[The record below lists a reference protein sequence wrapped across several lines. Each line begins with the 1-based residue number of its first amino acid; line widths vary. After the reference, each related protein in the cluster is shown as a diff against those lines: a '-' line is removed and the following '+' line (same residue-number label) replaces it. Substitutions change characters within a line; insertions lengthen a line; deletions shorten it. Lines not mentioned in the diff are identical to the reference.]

1 MLFESSSEGGG
12 DDGGVGGG
20 EGGGGEGCGGGEGG
34 CGGGV
39 EGGALVSTTVWVGS
53 VTARSPARL
62 GTAAV
67 RLFEIM
73 LASTLPAWACKALLW
88 TCRAV

>member
-12 DDGGVGGG
+12 DDGGVGGS
-20 EGGGGEGCGGGEGG
+20 EGGGGEGGG
-34 CGGGV
+34 GGGV
-39 EGGALVSTTVWVGS
+39 EGGALVSTTVWVSS

-62 GTAAV
+62 RTAVV
-67 RLFEIM
+67 RVFEIM
-73 LASTLPAWACKALLW
+73 LTSTLPAWACKALLW

>member
-1 MLFESSSEGGG
+1 MFESSSEGGG
-12 DDGGVGGG
+12 DDGGVGGS
-20 EGGGGEGCGGGEGG
+20 EGGGGEGGG
-34 CGGGV
+34 GGGV